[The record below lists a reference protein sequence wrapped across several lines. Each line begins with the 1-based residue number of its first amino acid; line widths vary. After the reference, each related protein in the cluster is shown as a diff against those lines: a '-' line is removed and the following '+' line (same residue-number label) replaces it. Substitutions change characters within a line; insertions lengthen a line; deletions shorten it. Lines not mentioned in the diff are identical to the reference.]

1 MAVPK
6 TRLEKVKLSEVSVV
20 PRGANAGAEVVLF
33 KGEEAMTEEELAKAA
48 AAAAADPVEDPDADP
63 EPDTALTFK
72 AVLAEEKAEQ
82 DARRALDPLWDF
94 TSALRQSLDSILEDK
109 SVTDKSAMAQASLDQ
124 FTTAVVSLFKGEP
137 VEKIAAALVEPEAGD
152 SGQSPLSITKGATS
166 MADPVVAKADEA
178 PVVTITKADYDVL
191 KAQADAATA
200 AQVASAA
207 TIAKMLDDQSTQ
219 VCIAKASTL
228 TALPVEPDK
237 FAAVLKSV
245 PAEHQDELMRVLSAA
260 NALVAKAAALTGE
273 VGTAITKAS
282 GEESPLIKKIKAD
295 AEAAKGKC

>member
-1 MAVPK
+1 
-6 TRLEKVKLSEVSVV
+6 
-20 PRGANAGAEVVLF
+20 
-33 KGEEAMTEEELAKAA
+33 
-48 AAAAADPVEDPDADP
+48 
-63 EPDTALTFK
+63 
-72 AVLAEEKAEQ
+72 
-82 DARRALDPLWDF
+82 
-94 TSALRQSLDSILEDK
+94 
-109 SVTDKSAMAQASLDQ
+109 
-124 FTTAVVSLFKGEP
+124 
-137 VEKIAAALVEPEAGD
+137 
-152 SGQSPLSITKGATS
+152 